1 MTDTMQRILRDHEA
15 LVKESGA
22 DALRKAG
29 IARFKE
35 LGFPNTHLEDWRFT
49 NVAPIAKSNLALGRP
64 STNGVTQDD
73 VARLGFGG
81 SLVFVDGHY
90 RADLSSAPAGVS
102 LATLRDTV
110 PFPEKLKDG
119 TSAFVALNAAFF
131 EDGAA
136 INVDGELEQPLHVL
150 FIGTDGTVCHPFNIY
165 HVRQGARAEIVET
178 YVSLGNG
185 EHWTNAVCAVRVH
198 ENAELK
204 HTRLQ
209 LENEAAFHTSSV
221 GIEQSRD
228 SRYTSN
234 VVTLGG
240 RLTRNDISDAL
251 CGENS
256 LGTLNGLFMT
266 RGSQHVD
273 SHTLIEHRVPHC
285 ESHELYKGI
294 LDDSSSGVF
303 TGRIHVYED
312 AQKTDAFQSNANL
325 LLTDTA
331 VMDTKPQLEIY
342 ADDVKCSHGATIGQ
356 LDEQALFYLRTRG
369 LSKDR
374 ARNLLIRA
382 FAGEITKRLDVA
394 AVRERADVLLHGRLP
409 GGEEG

>member
-1 MTDTMQRILRDHEA
+1 M
-15 LVKESGA
+15 
-22 DALRKAG
+22 
-29 IARFKE
+29 
-35 LGFPNTHLEDWRFT
+35 
-49 NVAPIAKSNLALGRP
+49 
-64 STNGVTQDD
+64 
-73 VARLGFGG
+73 
-81 SLVFVDGHY
+81 
-90 RADLSSAPAGVS
+90 
-102 LATLRDTV
+102 
-110 PFPEKLKDG
+110 
-119 TSAFVALNAAFF
+119 
-131 EDGAA
+131 
-136 INVDGELEQPLHVL
+136 
-150 FIGTDGTVCHPFNIY
+150 
-165 HVRQGARAEIVET
+165 
-178 YVSLGNG
+178 
-185 EHWTNAVCAVRVH
+185 RVH

-294 LDDSSSGVF
+294 LDDASSGVF

-374 ARNLLIRA
+374 ARSLLIRA
-382 FAGEITKRLDVA
+382 
-394 AVRERADVLLHGRLP
+394 
-409 GGEEG
+409 